1 MKVINGLCVSRGNV
15 KGIAIQANLEQ
26 KKDLPENCILIMRQL
41 DRSLLINLNTNV
53 VGVVAEIGNIG
64 SHGAGILR
72 QLGIPCILRIKDA
85 TKLIPNGEK
94 IEICGDNNCII
105 CSKSSLL
112 DDNGEREFGN
122 LYKSISKLGFNI
134 NDIRIEKEWTCGRP
148 ERSYQ
153 PLRFDILC
161 EPFSKGANFLYGLP
175 KSQVRQNDYGA
186 IIQYGGPCIEDICS
200 FVLANPKWLVKK
212 AEQRTIEFNDIK
224 NTLLDLQEFVNKGEA
239 LTVFTKGVK
248 LYQEMFK
255 YTHMSQSISDE
266 ILDIYLDFCSYISN
280 KRQVVDILNLHSIYV
295 ENCLKEGID
304 PGVSQRWRVQ
314 KVQPHIWNGYLTME
328 TMQLNETLVASMNSG
343 IFSNSQKLIKD
354 YESFRIIVPLVYELS
369 EEFFYV
375 SSSINSFI
383 NWAIQVLCDCISRN
397 LNLKYEVNDAYNMQ
411 YDEFVNLATKAVKK

>member
-15 KGIAIQANLEQ
+15 KGVAIQANLEQ
-26 KKDLPENCILIMRQL
+26 KNDLPEHCILIMKQL

-53 VGVVAEIGNIG
+53 VGVVAEVGNIG

-72 QLGIPCILRIKDA
+72 QLGIPCILRIKNA
-85 TKLIPNGEK
+85 TNLIADGEK
-94 IEICGDNNCII
+94 IEICGDKNCII

-112 DDNGEREFGN
+112 HDNSESKFGG
-122 LYKSISKLGFNI
+122 LYKSISKPGFNV

-200 FVLANPKWLVKK
+200 FILANPKWFVRK

-224 NTLLDLQEFVNKGEA
+224 NNLLNLQELVNSGDALAVFV
-239 LTVFTKGVK
+239 KGVG

-266 ILDIYLDFCSYISN
+266 ILDIYLDFCSYINN
-280 KRQVVDILNLHSIYV
+280 KREVEDILNLRSIYV

-304 PGVSQRWRVQ
+304 PGVSQRWKME

-328 TMQLNETLVASMNSG
+328 SMQLNETLVEKINSG
-343 IFSNSQKLIKD
+343 AFSNPQKLIED

-383 NWAIQVLCDCISRN
+383 NWAIQVLCDYISRN

-411 YDEFVNLATKAVKK
+411 YDDFVNLATKAVKQ